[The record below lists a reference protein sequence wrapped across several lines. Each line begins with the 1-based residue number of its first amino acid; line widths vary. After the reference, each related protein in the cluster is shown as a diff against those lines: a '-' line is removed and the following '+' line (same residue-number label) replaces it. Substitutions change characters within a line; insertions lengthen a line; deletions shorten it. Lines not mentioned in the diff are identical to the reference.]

1 MKLIPLAGLM
11 MAGTLLAQPASALN
25 IVLTNDDS
33 WSTDNIQVLFSKLKA
48 AGHDV
53 IMSAPCTGQSGKG
66 GAVSF
71 LKAVNVD
78 RSEIASQKA
87 CVGDTDTS
95 KAFSDYV
102 EGTPVMAALYG
113 IDVLAD
119 EVWGKAPD
127 LVISGPNEGNNL
139 GYLTNSSGTL
149 GAANIALARGI
160 PAIAVSAETSDA
172 SNAALVADEVI
183 TLLSTLEASRPA
195 GQPLLPAFTGLNV
208 NTPQDMA
215 NHKGFH
221 FSQVGWNGGM
231 DVFFSGDLS
240 SDSTA
245 MGYVAQ
251 GILAK
256 GYATT
261 FEQAYA
267 MAQASYAGKSG
278 VSISMGGERVNDSAA
293 DSEANLLAEGYIT
306 ISPMEA
312 SVQASQVKNALVQQ
326 RLQALGK

>member
-1 MKLIPLAGLM
+1 MKRTPLAGLM
-11 MAGTLLAQPASALN
+11 LASALLAQPASALN

-33 WSTDNIQVLFSKLKA
+33 WSTDNINVLFTKLKA

-71 LKAVNVD
+71 LKAVTVD
-78 RSEIASQKA
+78 RTEIADQKA

-95 KAFSDYV
+95 KAFSSYV
-102 EGTPVMAALYG
+102 EGTPVMASLYG
-113 IDVLAD
+113 IDVLAP
-119 EVWGKAPD
+119 EIWGSAPD
-127 LVISGPNEGNNL
+127 LLISGPNEGNNL

-160 PAIAVSAETSDA
+160 PAIAVSAETDDA
-172 SNAALVADEVI
+172 DTAALVADAVVELVA
-183 TLLSTLEASRPA
+183 TLEASRPA

-208 NTPQDMA
+208 NTPEDME

-231 DVFFSGDLS
+231 DVYFSSDLS
-240 SDSTA
+240 QDSTA

-251 GILAK
+251 GILSA
-256 GYATT
+256 GYAAS
-261 FEQAYA
+261 FEAAYA
-267 MAQASYAGKSG
+267 MAQASYAGKVG
-278 VSISMGGERVNDSAA
+278 VSIGMDATLVNDTAA

-312 SVQASQVKNALVQQ
+312 SVQASQVKNALVKQ
-326 RLQALGK
+326 RLSALSE